1 MCKETTAKYSYK
13 DQTFCYKYE
22 LVKYMYSQ
30 GVTVRNIAAY
40 LYNTHRVT
48 ERMEFAV
55 RASLYYNRGAA
66 AKPVINL
73 VKTTKNTTSNIKKD
87 NTSAVAGLTWSKVE
101 YYSLMVGSTAIRVSP
116 EIFSRLSVKDSVL
129 TLE

>member
-1 MCKETTAKYSYK
+1 MCKETTAKYLYK

-22 LVKYMYSQ
+22 LVKYMHSQ
-30 GVTVRNIAAY
+30 GVSTRNIAAY

-48 ERMEFAV
+48 DRMLHAV
-55 RASLYYNRGAA
+55 NASLYYNRGAA

-73 VKTTKNTTSNIKKD
+73 VKTSKNNA
-87 NTSAVAGLTWSKVE
+87 AVAGLTWSKVE

>member
-22 LVKYMYSQ
+22 LVKYMHSE
-30 GVTVRNIAAY
+30 GVTIRNIAAY

-48 ERMEFAV
+48 ERMLFAV

-73 VKTTKNTTSNIKKD
+73 AKKPKANTTS
-87 NTSAVAGLTWSKVE
+87 AVGFTWSKVE

-116 EIFSRLSVKDSVL
+116 EIFSRLTVKDDTLVL
-129 TLE
+129 E

>member
-22 LVKYMYSQ
+22 LVKYMRSQ
-30 GVTVRNIAAY
+30 GVSMYNIAAY
-40 LYNTHRVT
+40 LYNTHQVT
-48 ERMEFAV
+48 DRMLHAV
-55 RASLYYNRGAA
+55 NASLYYNRGAA

-73 VKTTKNTTSNIKKD
+73 AKKPKATTTS
-87 NTSAVAGLTWSKVE
+87 AAGFTWSKVE

-116 EIFSRLSVKDSVL
+116 EIFSRLTVKDDTLVL
-129 TLE
+129 E

>member
-1 MCKETTAKYSYK
+1 MCKETTAKYLYK

-22 LVKYMYSQ
+22 LVKYMHSQ
-30 GVTVRNIAAY
+30 GVSTRNIAAY

-48 ERMEFAV
+48 DRMLHAV
-55 RASLYYNRGAA
+55 NASLYYNRGAA

-73 VKTTKNTTSNIKKD
+73 VKTSKKNT
-87 NTSAVAGLTWSKVE
+87 AVAGLTWSKVE

>member
-30 GVTVRNIAAY
+30 GVTMRNIAAY
-40 LYNTHRVT
+40 LYNTNRVT
-48 ERMEFAV
+48 ERMMFAV

-73 VKTTKNTTSNIKKD
+73 SKTPKATTSHIKKN

-116 EIFSRLSVKDSVL
+116 EIFSRLTVKDNVL